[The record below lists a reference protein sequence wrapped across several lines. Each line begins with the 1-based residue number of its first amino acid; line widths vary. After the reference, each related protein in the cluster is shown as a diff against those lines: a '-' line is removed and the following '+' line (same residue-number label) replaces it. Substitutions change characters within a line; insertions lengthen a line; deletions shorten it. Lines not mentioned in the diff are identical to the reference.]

1 MIIPLTLLI
10 YDISILG
17 KYIIYRENGITQR
30 I

>member
-17 KYIIYRENGITQR
+17 TYIIYRENGITQR